1 MWRNTMTGKLY
12 GIGVGPGDPELMTIK
27 AKRILE
33 QVAYIAIP
41 KTSEEKPSQALLIAE
56 GVIENKNEILELLF
70 PMSFDEKVLEDSWAT
85 AMIQVREKLD
95 SGKDVAFITL
105 GDPTVYSTYMYLH
118 KVLKHEGYETEI
130 IPGITS
136 FCASA
141 ARAGVSLGENK
152 ETIAV
157 VPSAYEC
164 ENLGGILDTFD
175 NIVLMK
181 VSKNLNKLKMK
192 LKEKNLLDKT
202 VLVSKCGLKDEIIE
216 FDLEKLEGDKL
227 SYFTTM
233 IIKKSGVI

>member
-1 MWRNTMTGKLY
+1 MNGKLY

-27 AKRILE
+27 AKKLLE
-33 QVAYIAIP
+33 QVDYIAIP
-41 KTSEEKPSQALLIAE
+41 KTSSEKVSQALSIAE
-56 GVIENKNEILELLF
+56 GVLEHRKRLLELVF
-70 PMSFDEKVLEDSWAT
+70 PMSSDEKV
-85 AMIQVREKLD
+85 QVREKLD
-95 SGKDVAFITL
+95 AGKDVAFITL

-130 IPGITS
+130 VPGITS

-152 ETIAV
+152 ETIAI

-164 ENLGGILDTFD
+164 ENLVDILDSFD

-181 VSKNLNKLKMK
+181 VSKNLNKLKEK
-192 LKEKNLLDKT
+192 LKEKGLLDKA
-202 VLVSKCGLKDEIIE
+202 VLVSKCGLKDEVVE
-216 FDLEKLEGDKL
+216 FDLEKLDGDKL

-233 IIKKSGVI
+233 IIKKSGVN

>member
-1 MWRNTMTGKLY
+1 MKGKLY

-33 QVAYIAIP
+33 NADYIAIP
-41 KTSEEKPSQALLIAE
+41 KTSTEKASQALTIAE
-56 GVIENKNEILELLF
+56 GVLESRKELLELLF
-70 PMSFDEKVLEDSWAT
+70 PMSFDEKILEESWKT
-85 AMIQVREKLD
+85 AMVQVREKLD
-95 SGKDVAFITL
+95 SGKDIAFITL

-130 IPGITS
+130 VPGITS

-141 ARAGVSLGENK
+141 ARAGISLGENK

-164 ENLGGILDTFD
+164 ENLGDILDGFD

-181 VSKNLNKLKMK
+181 VSKNLSK
-192 LKEKNLLDKT
+192 LKEELKVKGLLDKT
-202 VLVSKCGLKDEIIE
+202 VLVSKCGLSDEIIE
-216 FDLEKLEGDKL
+216 FDLDKFAGDKL

-233 IIKKSGVI
+233 IIKKSGVK

>member
-1 MWRNTMTGKLY
+1 MKGKLY

-33 QVAYIAIP
+33 GIDYIAIP
-41 KTSEEKPSQALLIAE
+41 KTSAEKTSQALSIAE
-56 GVIENKNEILELLF
+56 GVLENKKELLELVF
-70 PMSFDEKVLEDSWAT
+70 PMSYDESVLEKSWSV

-95 SGKDVAFITL
+95 AGKDVAFITL
-105 GDPTVYSTYMYLH
+105 GDPTVYSTYIYLH

-164 ENLGGILDTFD
+164 ENLEDILDSFD
-175 NIVLMK
+175 NIVFMK
-181 VSKNLNKLKMK
+181 VSKNLEELKKK
-192 LKEKNLLDKT
+192 LKEKGLLDRA
-202 VLVSKCGLKDEIIE
+202 VLVSKCGLKDEVIE
-216 FDLEKLEGDKL
+216 FDLDKPEGDKL

-233 IIKKSGVI
+233 IIKKSGVN